1 MMKILTCRINLLI
14 RTPMLWV
21 CLISS
26 VLPLAE
32 TFGAEP
38 VKIGVLAFRP
48 KPQTLAQWQP
58 LVSVLKQAMPERDF
72 EIEVLT
78 FPELDMAVASRQLDF
93 VLTNPGHYVLL
104 ARRSGLSAPLATL
117 AVNDNGRPNTAFGG
131 VIFSRAQQADINTLG
146 DIDGKTIAVTSTDS
160 LGGYQM
166 QAYEL
171 QQAGVRLPQDAKLV
185 ITGMPHDNVV
195 EAVLTGRA
203 DVGFVRTGV
212 LESMARESKLDITQL
227 KVLNSQNL
235 PGFPALVSTQ
245 LYPEW
250 PIASLPHIDDGL
262 AKHVAAI
269 LFLLDEN
276 TAVTRAMDIYGFSVP
291 ADYTPVAD
299 LLKELRLPPFDSGP
313 QFTLQDVLLR
323 YRLQVAS
330 ASIASG
336 FILLLVFRLLL
347 TKRKL
352 EAAHQALLSKKQQ
365 LQEAERKH
373 SDILESVNSYIYLK
387 DTEGRYLFANRPVRE
402 LFGMS
407 MDEIVGQGDEKFF
420 DAETTEKLRT
430 NDRQVLEN
438 RETLNIEETNL
449 NLKDGQISTYLT
461 VKLPLCN
468 ETGEVYALCG
478 ISTDITERK
487 QAEDRLRKSEE
498 SLKESQI
505 IAGLGS
511 YVLDIPSNRWES
523 SDVLDKLFGIDPMYE
538 RTVEGWAAL
547 IHPYDRAM
555 MEDFFKNEVLG
566 HGNIFDKE
574 YRIVRAENQAE
585 RWVHG
590 LGKLEF
596 DAQGQPV
603 KMHGTIQDITERK
616 RVEEKLQLAA
626 RVFTHAREG
635 IMITTADGTIVD
647 VNDTFSAI
655 TGYAREEVLGRNP
668 RLFSSGLQSREF
680 YTALWDDLIE
690 NGYWYG
696 EIWNRRKNGEVYA
709 LMLTISAVCDAHN
722 NTQHYVALFSDI
734 TSLKEHEKQ
743 LEHIA
748 HYDALTNL
756 PNRVLLADR
765 LRQAMSQAQRRNQR
779 LAVVFLDLDGF
790 KAINDNH
797 GHEAG
802 DQLLMIIAIRMKQA
816 LREGDTL
823 ARLGGDEFVA
833 VMLDLADTEASI
845 PMLTRLLNAAA
856 QPLHIGGLSLQVSAS
871 LGITFYPQ
879 QEDVD
884 ADQLLRQA
892 DQAMYQAKLAGKNRY
907 HVFDAEQDRSVRG
920 YHESI
925 EHIRN
930 ALAEREFVL
939 YYQPKVNMR
948 TGKVIGAEALIRWQH
963 PEKGLLPPNLFLP
976 VIENHPLS
984 IQLGEWVIEA
994 ALAQLELWHSAGL
1007 DIPVS
1012 VNINALQLQQPNFI
1026 EHLSNLLLSH
1036 PTIKPGNLEMEV
1048 LETSALEDLVHVSQ
1062 VIAASRKLGVNFA
1075 LDDFGTGYSSMT
1087 YLKRLP
1093 VTQLKI
1099 DQSFVRDMLDDPDDL
1114 AIVQGILG
1122 LANAFYREVIAEGVE
1137 TIAHGTVLL
1146 QLGCE
1151 LGQGYGIA
1159 RPMPAHEFPGWFSA
1173 WQPDPKWANLPI
1185 ADHGSLSILH
1195 AAVELRAWFAA
1206 IESYLKS
1213 ERNDSPPLDPMQCR
1227 FGIWLN
1233 TVGLEG
1239 HIGQQAFTTIKPL
1252 HRQIH
1257 ACAAELCELK
1267 INGQSPEALAM
1278 LAELYQQRD
1287 TLLKQ
1292 LEILTLE
1299 KR

>member
-1 MMKILTCRINLLI
+1 
-14 RTPMLWV
+14 
-21 CLISS
+21 
-26 VLPLAE
+26 
-32 TFGAEP
+32 
-38 VKIGVLAFRP
+38 
-48 KPQTLAQWQP
+48 
-58 LVSVLKQAMPERDF
+58 
-72 EIEVLT
+72 
-78 FPELDMAVASRQLDF
+78 
-93 VLTNPGHYVLL
+93 
-104 ARRSGLSAPLATL
+104 TL
-117 AVNDNGRPNTAFGG
+117 AVNDNGQRATVFGG
-131 VIFSRAQQADINTLG
+131 VIFSRADQSTINTLN
-146 DIDGKTIAVTSTDS
+146 DIKGKTIAVTSTDS

-166 QAYEL
+166 EAYEL
-171 QQAGVRLPQDAKLV
+171 KQAGIYLPQDAELI

-195 EAVLTGRA
+195 EAVLAGRA
-203 DVGFVRTGV
+203 DVGFVRTHV
-212 LESMARESKLDITQL
+212 LEGMAREGKLDLAQV
-227 KVLNSQNL
+227 KVLNTQNL

-262 AKHVAAI
+262 AKHVAAV

-299 LLKELRLPPFDSGP
+299 LLKELRLPPFDAGP
-313 QFTLQDVLLR
+313 KFTLQDVLLR
-323 YRLQVAS
+323 YRLQVVS
-330 ASIASG
+330 TLVASG

-373 SDILESVNSYIYLK
+373 SDILESVNSCIYLK

-402 LFGMS
+402 LFGVS
-407 MDEIVGQGDEKFF
+407 MDEIIGQNDEKFF
-420 DAETTEKLRT
+420 DAETAEKLRA
-430 NDRQVLEN
+430 NDLLVLKN
-438 RETLNIEETNL
+438 QQTLEVEESNL
-449 NLKDGQISTYLT
+449 NLKDGKTSTYLT
-461 VKLPLCN
+461 VKLPLRN
-468 ETGEVYALCG
+468 EAGEIYALCG

-511 YVLDIPSNRWES
+511 YVLDIVNGCWEN
-523 SDVLDKLFGIDPMYE
+523 SDMFDKLFGIDHTYQ
-538 RTVEGWAAL
+538 RSAEGWAAL
-547 IHPYDRAM
+547 IHCDDRPM
-555 MEDFFKNEVLG
+555 IEESLKNEVLG
-566 HGNIFDKE
+566 QGKTFDKE
-574 YRIVRAENQAE
+574 YRIIRHNDQAE

-590 LGKLEF
+590 IGKLELN
-596 DAQGQPV
+596 AEGQPL

-616 RVEEKLQLAA
+616 QVEEKLQLAA

-635 IMITTADGTIVD
+635 IMITDADGTIID
-647 VNDTFSAI
+647 VNDTFIAI
-655 TGYAREEVLGRNP
+655 TGYTREEVLGRNP
-668 RLFSSGLQSREF
+668 RLLSSGLQNREF

-709 LMLTISAVCDAHN
+709 LMLTISAVRDAHN
-722 NTQHYVALFSDI
+722 TTQHYVALFSDI

-797 GHEAG
+797 GHDAG
-802 DQLLMIIAIRMKQA
+802 DQLLMLIAIRMKQA

-833 VMLDLADTEASI
+833 VLLDLDDTEASI

-856 QPLHIGGLSLQVSAS
+856 QPLHSGGLSLQVSAS

-930 ALAEREFVL
+930 ALVEREFVL

-948 TGKVIGAEALIRWQH
+948 TGAVIGAEALIRWQH
-963 PEKGLLPPNLFLP
+963 PQKGLLPPNLFLP

-1012 VNINALQLQQPNFI
+1012 VNISALQLQQPNFI
-1026 EHLSNLLLSH
+1026 DHLSNLLASH

-1062 VIAASRKLGVNFA
+1062 VIAASQKLGVNFA

-1093 VTQLKI
+1093 VTQLKV
-1099 DQSFVRDMLDDPDDL
+1099 DQ
-1114 AIVQGILG
+1114 
-1122 LANAFYREVIAEGVE
+1122 
-1137 TIAHGTVLL
+1137 
-1146 QLGCE
+1146 
-1151 LGQGYGIA
+1151 
-1159 RPMPAHEFPGWFSA
+1159 
-1173 WQPDPKWANLPI
+1173 
-1185 ADHGSLSILH
+1185 
-1195 AAVELRAWFAA
+1195 
-1206 IESYLKS
+1206 
-1213 ERNDSPPLDPMQCR
+1213 
-1227 FGIWLN
+1227 
-1233 TVGLEG
+1233 
-1239 HIGQQAFTTIKPL
+1239 
-1252 HRQIH
+1252 
-1257 ACAAELCELK
+1257 
-1267 INGQSPEALAM
+1267 
-1278 LAELYQQRD
+1278 
-1287 TLLKQ
+1287 
-1292 LEILTLE
+1292 
-1299 KR
+1299 